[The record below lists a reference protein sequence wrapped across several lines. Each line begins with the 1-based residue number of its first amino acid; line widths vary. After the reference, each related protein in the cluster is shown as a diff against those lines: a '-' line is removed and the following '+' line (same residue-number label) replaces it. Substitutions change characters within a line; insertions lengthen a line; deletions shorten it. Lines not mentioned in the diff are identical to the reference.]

1 MDFTRFE
8 QALKIRNRRELE
20 LPEFRRAAVLVPVVL
35 EPEPHLI
42 LTVRTAHLPTHKG
55 QISFPGGSL
64 HTLETP
70 IEAALREAQEEI
82 GLDASL
88 VQVLGMLD
96 DVWTPQGFHV
106 TPVLGLISQ
115 PAKLQAD
122 PNEVAQI
129 LHVPLEELKVL
140 KPRYEPRNLPP
151 NAKLPSDPKAYRT
164 RSNEVLHYDW
174 QGFDIWGMTAWVI
187 SDLLGLL

>member
-1 MDFTRFE
+1 MNLER
-8 QALKIRNRRELE
+8 LKNAVQSRERRILE
-20 LPEFRRAAVLVPVVL
+20 LPEFRRAAVLVPLVV

-64 HTLETP
+64 HDLETP
-70 IEAALREAQEEI
+70 IEAALREASEEI
-82 GLDASL
+82 GLDSSL
-88 VQVLGMLD
+88 VNVLGLLD

-106 TPVLGLISQ
+106 TPVLGLLEQ
-115 PAKLQAD
+115 AATLVAD

-129 LHVPLEELKVL
+129 LHVPLEELRVL
-140 KPRYEPRNLPP
+140 KPRHEPRNLPP
-151 NAKLPSDPKAYRT
+151 NAKLPSDPKAYRA

-187 SDLLGLL
+187 SDVLELL

>member
-1 MDFTRFE
+1 MNLEQLKNNLQTR
-8 QALKIRNRRELE
+8 KRRELE

-35 EPEPHLI
+35 EPEPYLV

-64 HTLETP
+64 HDLETP
-70 IEAALREAQEEI
+70 IEAALREAHEEI
-82 GLDASL
+82 GLQPSL

-106 TPVLGLISQ
+106 TPVLGL
-115 PAKLQAD
+115 LQKPTTLEAD

-129 LHVPLEELKVL
+129 LHVPLEELQKVT
-140 KPRYEPRNLPP
+140 PRHEPRNLPP
-151 NAKLPSDPKAYRT
+151 NAKLPSDPKAYRA

-174 QGFDIWGMTAWVI
+174 RGFDIWGMTAWVI
-187 SDLLGLL
+187 SDVLELL

>member
-1 MDFTRFE
+1 MNLERLENRLKTRE
-8 QALKIRNRRELE
+8 RRVLE
-20 LPEFRRAAVLVPVVL
+20 LAEFRRAAVLVPVVL

-55 QISFPGGSL
+55 QISFPGGST
-64 HTLETP
+64 HDLETP
-70 IEAALREAQEEI
+70 IEAALREAYEEI
-82 GLDASL
+82 GLDSNL

-106 TPVLGLISQ
+106 TPVLGLLEK
-115 PAKLQAD
+115 PATLEANA
-122 PNEVAQI
+122 NEVARI
-129 LHVPLEELKVL
+129 LHVPLEELQVL

-151 NAKLPSDPKAYRT
+151 NAKLPSDPKAYRA
-164 RSNEVLHYDW
+164 RANEVLHYDW

-187 SDLLGLL
+187 SNVLELL

>member
-1 MDFTRFE
+1 MNLERLKNKLLTRE
-8 QALKIRNRRELE
+8 RRNLE

-64 HTLETP
+64 HDLETP
-70 IEAALREAQEEI
+70 IDAALREAGEEI
-82 GLDASL
+82 GLDSSL
-88 VQVLGMLD
+88 VNVLGLLD

-106 TPVLGLISQ
+106 TPVFGLLEQ
-115 PAKLQAD
+115 AAKLEAD
-122 PNEVAQI
+122 ANEVAQI
-129 LHVPLEELKVL
+129 LHVRLEELQNL
-140 KPRYEPRNLPP
+140 KPRFEPRNLPP
-151 NAKLPSDPKAYRT
+151 NAKLPSDPKAYRA

-187 SDLLGLL
+187 SDVLELL

>member
-1 MDFTRFE
+1 MNLERLKNRFKTRE
-8 QALKIRNRRELE
+8 RRELQ

-35 EPEPHLI
+35 EPEAHLI
-42 LTVRTAHLPTHKG
+42 LTLRTAHLPTHKG

-64 HTLETP
+64 HDLETP
-70 IEAALREAQEEI
+70 IEAALREAYEEI
-82 GLDASL
+82 GMDSSL

-106 TPVLGLISQ
+106 TPVLGLLEQ
-115 PAKLQAD
+115 PATLEAD
-122 PNEVAQI
+122 TNEVARI
-129 LHVPLEELKVL
+129 LHVPLEELQNL

-151 NAKLPSDPKAYRT
+151 NAKLPSDPKAYRA
-164 RSNEVLHYDW
+164 RANEVPHYDW

-187 SDLLGLL
+187 SDVLELL

>member
-1 MDFTRFE
+1 MNLEKLKNTLKTRE
-8 QALKIRNRRELE
+8 RRELE

-35 EPEPHLI
+35 EPEPYLV
-42 LTVRTAHLPTHKG
+42 LTVRTTHLPTHKG
-55 QISFPGGSL
+55 QISFPGGST
-64 HTLETP
+64 HDLETP
-70 IEAALREAQEEI
+70 VDAALREAQEEI
-82 GLDASL
+82 GLNSTL
-88 VQVLGMLD
+88 VNVLGLLD

-106 TPVLGLISQ
+106 TPVLGLLER
-115 PAKLQAD
+115 PAKLEAD

-129 LHVPLEELKVL
+129 LHVPLEELQNL

-151 NAKLPSDPKAYRT
+151 NAKLPSDPKAYRA

-187 SDLLGLL
+187 SDLLELV